1 MSILFSLLTNPV
13 TISVLVL
20 CVLCLTGLNVLLSM
34 LIACI
39 IGGVAGGIPLLNAP
53 EGTQTVMQLLT
64 GGFASNATTAL
75 AYILLGT
82 FATCIATTGL
92 ADILSKKLSRL
103 LGGHKLAL
111 IGVLTLVACLSQ
123 NLIPVHIAYIPIL
136 VPPLLDMMNRMR
148 LDRRAV
154 ACALAFGHKAP
165 YITIPFGFGL
175 IFQRVI
181 ADNLSE
187 NGLSVTVKDVTAANW
202 SIGVAMLIGLFIAV
216 FVLYRKPRDYHD
228 IEADT
233 SAAEVI
239 SEKLEYRHYV
249 MLAAA
254 IVVAVVQVISQDL
267 ALSALCGLIIII
279 VFRAIKWSDIDEQI
293 EGGIRLMGQIAIIM
307 LVAGGYAS
315 VIKATGG
322 IDALVNAGISAVGG
336 SKVVAAIVITLIGL
350 LVTMGIGTSFGTV
363 PVLAVL
369 FVPMCSSL
377 GFSTLATRCM
387 FGEKLKDMG
396 CGTGLHPESDHYAVK
411 VPVFS
416 FQKLRDLDTQLGP
429 EMKSTGEVLGVAKTF
444 REALLK
450 GLTGAGF
457 QMKKKGAVL
466 ISVRDSDK
474 QEAIRIGERFEALG
488 FDIYATSG
496 TANVLNRHMVATNAI
511 RNVDEPSPNIIDLI
525 ESGKIDYVVAT
536 SVKGRHPELGS
547 VHIRRTAVER
557 AIPCLTSMDTV
568 SALLRCLEGDIKI
581 ENCEMVDINT
591 I

>member
-1 MSILFSLLTNPV
+1 MTILLSLLANPV

-20 CVLCLTGLNVLLSM
+20 CALCLAGLNVLLSM

-39 IGGVAGGIPLLNAP
+39 IGGVTGGIPLLHAP

-64 GGFASNATTAL
+64 SGFANNATTAL

-103 LGGHKLAL
+103 LGGHKLLL
-111 IGVLTLVACLSQ
+111 IGVLTFVACLSQ

-136 VPPLLDMMNRMR
+136 VPPLLGVMNRMK

-154 ACALAFGHKAP
+154 ACALAFGHKVP

-181 ADNLSE
+181 SDNLTE
-187 NGLSVTVKDVTAANW
+187 NGLTVTVMDVTAANW
-202 SIGVAMLIGLFIAV
+202 SIGIAMLIGLLLAV
-216 FVLYRKPRDYHD
+216 FVLYRKPREYRD

-233 SAAEVI
+233 SASAEI

-254 IVVAVVQVISQDL
+254 VVVAVVQVISQDL

-279 VFRAIKWSDIDEQI
+279 AFRAIRWSDIDAQI
-293 EGGIRLMGQIAIIM
+293 EGGIRLMGQIAVIM

-322 IDALVNAGISAVGG
+322 IDALVNAGIHAVGG
-336 SKVVAAIVITLIGL
+336 SKVIAALVITLIGL

-377 GFSTLATRCM
+377 GFSTPATILLISAAAAL
-387 FGEKLKDMG
+387 GDAG
-396 CGTGLHPESDHYAVK
+396 SPASD
-411 VPVFS
+411 
-416 FQKLRDLDTQLGP
+416 TTLGP
-429 EMKSTGEVLGVAKTF
+429 
-444 REALLK
+444 
-450 GLTGAGF
+450 
-457 QMKKKGAVL
+457 
-466 ISVRDSDK
+466 
-474 QEAIRIGERFEALG
+474 
-488 FDIYATSG
+488 TSG
-496 TANVLNRHMVATNAI
+496 LNADGQH
-511 RNVDEPSPNIIDLI
+511 D
-525 ESGKIDYVVAT
+525 
-536 SVKGRHPELGS
+536 
-547 VHIRRTAVER
+547 HIRDTCVPTFIAFNIPIMIC
-557 AIPCLTSMDTV
+557 AIVMSQIL
-568 SALLRCLEGDIKI
+568 
-581 ENCEMVDINT
+581 
-591 I
+591 

>member
-136 VPPLLDMMNRMR
+136 VPPLLGMMNRMR

-233 SAAEVI
+233 SAAE
-239 SEKLEYRHYV
+239 
-249 MLAAA
+249 

-336 SKVVAAIVITLIGL
+336 SKAVAAVVITLIGL

-377 GFSTLATRCM
+377 GFSTPATILLISAAAAL
-387 FGEKLKDMG
+387 GDAG
-396 CGTGLHPESDHYAVK
+396 SPASD
-411 VPVFS
+411 
-416 FQKLRDLDTQLGP
+416 TTLGP
-429 EMKSTGEVLGVAKTF
+429 TC
-444 REALLK
+444 
-450 GLTGAGF
+450 GL
-457 QMKKKGAVL
+457 
-466 ISVRDSDK
+466 
-474 QEAIRIGERFEALG
+474 
-488 FDIYATSG
+488 
-496 TANVLNRHMVATNAI
+496 NA
-511 RNVDEPSPNIIDLI
+511 DGQHD
-525 ESGKIDYVVAT
+525 
-536 SVKGRHPELGS
+536 
-547 VHIRRTAVER
+547 HIRDTCIPTFIAFNIPIMIC
-557 AIPCLTSMDTV
+557 AI
-568 SALLRCLEGDIKI
+568 
-581 ENCEMVDINT
+581 
-591 I
+591 

>member
-1 MSILFSLLTNPV
+1 MNVIAQILTSI
-13 TISVLVL
+13 
-20 CVLCLTGLNVLLSM
+20 
-34 LIACI
+34 
-39 IGGVAGGIPLLNAP
+39 
-53 EGTQTVMQLLT
+53 
-64 GGFASNATTAL
+64 
-75 AYILLGT
+75 
-82 FATCIATTGL
+82 
-92 ADILSKKLSRL
+92 DITEVVV
-103 LGGHKLAL
+103 AL

-136 VPPLLDMMNRMR
+136 VPPLLRMMNRMR

-336 SKVVAAIVITLIGL
+336 SKVVADCHYTHRPAGDDGHRH
-350 LVTMGIGTSFGTV
+350 LVRHCARARCAVRADVQLAWVLHSGYHPAHFGRRC
-363 PVLAVL
+363 PWRCRLARVRYYARPNL
-369 FVPMCSSL
+369 RSQRRRSARSYP
-377 GFSTLATRCM
+377 RY
-387 FGEKLKDMG
+387 
-396 CGTGLHPESDHYAVK
+396 LHP
-411 VPVFS
+411 
-416 FQKLRDLDTQLGP
+416 
-429 EMKSTGEVLGVAKTF
+429 
-444 REALLK
+444 
-450 GLTGAGF
+450 
-457 QMKKKGAVL
+457 
-466 ISVRDSDK
+466 
-474 QEAIRIGERFEALG
+474 
-488 FDIYATSG
+488 
-496 TANVLNRHMVATNAI
+496 NVYRV
-511 RNVDEPSPNIIDLI
+511 
-525 ESGKIDYVVAT
+525 
-536 SVKGRHPELGS
+536 
-547 VHIRRTAVER
+547 
-557 AIPCLTSMDTV
+557 
-568 SALLRCLEGDIKI
+568 
-581 ENCEMVDINT
+581 
-591 I
+591 